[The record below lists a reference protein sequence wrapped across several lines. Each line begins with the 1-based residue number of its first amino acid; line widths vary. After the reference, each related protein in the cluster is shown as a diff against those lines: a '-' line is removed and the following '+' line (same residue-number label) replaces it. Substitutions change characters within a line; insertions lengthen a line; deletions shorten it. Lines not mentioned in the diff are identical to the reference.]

1 MDAMKF
7 LKEKER
13 MCKTC
18 GSCFSC
24 PAWLNSKC
32 GINNV
37 RSDITPEQQINI
49 VKTWVE
55 QHPLKTWQS
64 VILEQWPN
72 AALDKYGISTICP
85 KQLNC
90 NFSCV
95 DKNDTATP
103 KRHKDCTA
111 CRHEFWMQ
119 EVK

>member
-32 GINNV
+32 SVNNV

-55 QHPLKTWQS
+55 QHPCKTRQS
-64 VILEQWPN
+64 IFLEQYPN
-72 AALDKYGISTICP
+72 AKVDGRNVLCACPAKIYGDNVC
-85 KQLNC
+85 LNDAAC
-90 NFSCV
+90 CS
-95 DKNDTATP
+95 
-103 KRHKDCTA
+103 DC
-111 CRHEFWMQ
+111 CRDFWSQ
-119 EVK
+119 EVE